1 MVRRNVEGDAP
12 NCGADCTQIG
22 GFPGARPE
30 HPRHDATCRRATPAL
45 AMNLRFVEAFYWV
58 ATLKS
63 VRRAA
68 EKLSL
73 TQSAMS
79 SCIAALEEEPDVM
92 LLDRRDRQFRL
103 TIAGMRFLVHAQR
116 MLELQRE
123 AKAEMGSGTNPAVP
137 LRLGAI
143 ESVLHS
149 WLIPWIEALRSER
162 PALALELTVET
173 TPMLLEQ
180 IRRGT
185 LDLAF
190 AALPSSG
197 EGVRT
202 RPLPLPPMEMVFVG
216 NAKLHRRA
224 RCGLDELAGFD
235 LLTFQRGSQPHVALL
250 DLFRSAKLVPKRVHA
265 VSSISAMTQLVEGG
279 FGVATPPRSAAQRL
293 LEHRELRLLVTDP
306 PLPPLPVFASYRS
319 DAGSHAVDEIVRSAL
334 AFIADTEP
342 PSRPPRG
349 KSRRVSA
356 SKKSMK

>member
-1 MVRRNVEGDAP
+1 
-12 NCGADCTQIG
+12 
-22 GFPGARPE
+22 
-30 HPRHDATCRRATPAL
+30 
-45 AMNLRFVEAFYWV
+45 MNLRFIEAFYWV

-63 VRRAA
+63 VTRAA

-79 SCIAALEEEPDVM
+79 SRIASLEDELGVM

-103 TIAGMRFLVHAQR
+103 TIPGMRFLVHAQR

-123 AKAEMGSGTNPAVP
+123 AKAEMGSGAEPAAP

-149 WLIPWIEALRSER
+149 WLIPWIEALRAER

-180 IRRGT
+180 MRRGT

-190 AALPSSG
+190 AALPAAG

-202 RPLPLPPMEMVFVG
+202 RALPPMEMVFVG

-224 RCGLDELAGFD
+224 RCSLEELASLD
-235 LLTFQRGSQPHVALL
+235 LLTFQRGSQPHVAML
-250 DLFRSAKLVPKRVHA
+250 DLFRQARLEPRRVHA

-279 FGVATPPRSAAQRL
+279 FGVATLPRSAAKRL
-293 LEHRELRLLVTDP
+293 LPHRELRLLVTDP

-319 DAGSHAVDEIVRSAL
+319 DAASHAVDEIVRSAL
-334 AFIADTEP
+334 AFIAEVEP
-342 PSRPPRG
+342 VSRLAAPKARPR
-349 KSRRVSA
+349 RATHAAARSA
-356 SKKSMK
+356 SKKSMKQSE

>member
-1 MVRRNVEGDAP
+1 
-12 NCGADCTQIG
+12 
-22 GFPGARPE
+22 
-30 HPRHDATCRRATPAL
+30 
-45 AMNLRFVEAFYWV
+45 MNLRFVEAFYWV

-63 VRRAA
+63 VTRAA

-79 SCIAALEEEPDVM
+79 SRIAALEDELGVM

-103 TIAGMRFLVHAQR
+103 TIPGMRFLVHAQR
-116 MLELQRE
+116 MLELQRD
-123 AKAEMGSGTNPAVP
+123 AKAEMGSGGEPAAP

-149 WLIPWIEALRSER
+149 WLIPWIEALRIER

-180 IRRGT
+180 MRRGT

-190 AALPSSG
+190 AALPAAG

-202 RPLPLPPMEMVFVG
+202 RALPPMEMVFVG
-216 NAKLHRRA
+216 NAKRHRRA
-224 RCGLDELAGFD
+224 RCSLAELAETD
-235 LLTFQRGSQPHVALL
+235 LLTFQRGSQPHVAML
-250 DLFRSAKLVPKRVHA
+250 DLFRHARLEPRRVHA

-279 FGVATPPRSAAQRL
+279 FGVATLPRSAAQRL
-293 LEHRELRLLVTDP
+293 LPHRELRLLTTDP

-334 AFIADTEP
+334 AFIAGTE
-342 PSRPPRG
+342 RTG
-349 KSRRVSA
+349 IEEDGI
-356 SKKSMK
+356 